1 MTKPL
6 AIARPLTHAA
16 LYTTLG
22 LGFGIPLTVAAAPP
36 SVNPSEPAELSGDE
50 GLNSCR
56 KWKKGQRYTITIPPE
71 AELEQ
76 LVKWMSTI
84 SCQKFIWNS
93 KIRSGKVTVLSPE
106 SITLREAYAAFYA
119 ALDSMGL
126 TVEPTAD
133 YFKIVEIANA
143 KSLNLPIYD
152 KSTAPNNDRYV
163 TQLVRLEAADAAE
176 VSAVLDKMKSKQGS
190 IEVVS
195 DLMII
200 TERGSTVRRFMK
212 IIKQLD
218 LAEAGDRIFFY
229 QLQFAD
235 ANEVADIIREVFG
248 ESSGGSSSK
257 NKKKTS
263 KKKTTRSVATT
274 ADVSRVIVDDRTGTL
289 IIVAS
294 ASDYVTVR
302 RLVEQLDV
310 RLPGG
315 GGRIHVKPLKYA
327 DPKELATVL
336 QSLTQN
342 KSSNSKKKGKNKSA
356 AEGGVS
362 AELFSGDVK
371 VTADEG
377 SRSLVIVA
385 SAADYR
391 NLERVI
397 DEIDMDRPQVY
408 LEIYLLEAN
417 ITRGLTAGTGGH
429 FGAPIPT
436 GNGQGLGFVSSA
448 PSPDVSSLAL
458 NPAALQGLAG
468 GLLGPVIPNSG
479 QILQTQNDVPGFGLI
494 IQALYQ
500 SDDINVVA
508 EPHVMTADNREVEL
522 EVGQTVPTPNGVGST
537 SGVTSA
543 GGLSA
548 IPQVNVQ
555 REPVTLKIKV
565 TPHVNDADTVTL
577 DVEIE
582 DQDVVSID
590 PILGV
595 TTTKRKFKLEHIKA
609 QNDQPL
615 ILGGL
620 IREKESESS
629 EEVPGL
635 GQIPIFGWLF
645 KRKRTGKEKVNL
657 LVIIVP
663 HIVDSP
669 DDVRRIHA
677 RRVRERMEFLERES
691 SFARK
696 DLETN
701 INYRDKSGLL
711 SSVDREARRLEHEE
725 RLLRQAEEELY
736 SERISGE
743 LGASPR
749 LGSAGDD
756 QSKSSSRPT
765 TKATSSTAR
774 IR

>member
-1 MTKPL
+1 MFKASPL
-6 AIARPLTHAA
+6 ARPLSLAA
-16 LYTTLG
+16 LCASLG
-22 LGFGIPLTVAAAPP
+22 VGLTSASTVRAAPP
-36 SVNPSEPAELSGDE
+36 SNPSEPAELSGDE
-50 GLNSCR
+50 QLNTCK
-56 KWKKGQRYTITIPPE
+56 KWRAGQRYTITIPPE

-76 LVKWMSTI
+76 LVKWMSSI

-119 ALDSMGL
+119 ALESMGL

-143 KSLNLPIYD
+143 KGLNLPMYD
-152 KSTAPNNDRYV
+152 DTTAPNNDRYV
-163 TQLVRLEAADAAE
+163 TQLIRLDAADASE

-190 IEVVS
+190 IDVVG
-195 DLMII
+195 DLLII
-200 TERGSTVRRFMK
+200 TERGSTVRRFKK
-212 IIKQLD
+212 IIAQLD
-218 LAEAGDRIFFY
+218 SAEAGDRIFFY

-235 ANEVADIIREVFG
+235 ANEVADIIREIFG
-248 ESSGGSSSK
+248 ESSSSGSSSK
-257 NKKKTS
+257 KKKKS
-263 KKKTTRSVATT
+263 KSKSKSKTTSTT

-289 IIVAS
+289 IVVAS
-294 ASDYVTVR
+294 PTDYATVR

-336 QSLTQN
+336 QSLTQT
-342 KSSNSKKKGKNKSA
+342 KGGSNSKKKGKNKSS

-371 VTADEG
+371 VTADEA

-408 LEIYLLEAN
+408 LEIYLLEAQVK
-417 ITRGLTAGTGGH
+417 RDLTAGAGGH

-436 GNGQGLGFVSSA
+436 AQGEAVGLVSST

-458 NPAALQGLAG
+458 NPAALTGLAG
-468 GLLGPVIPNSG
+468 GLLGPQIPGSSQLLG
-479 QILQTQNDVPGFGLI
+479 TPNDVPAFGLI
-494 IQALYQ
+494 LQALQ
-500 SDDINVVA
+500 SSDDVNVVA

-522 EVGQTVPTPNGVGST
+522 EVGQTVPTPTGVGST
-537 SGVTSA
+537 SGIGA
-543 GGLSA
+543 GGAISA
-548 IPQVNVQ
+548 IPQVSVQ

-565 TPHVNDADTVTL
+565 TPHVNDVETVTM

-615 ILGGL
+615 VLGGL
-620 IREKESESS
+620 IREKESENS

-635 GQIPIFGWLF
+635 GKIPIFGWLF
-645 KRKRTGKEKVNL
+645 KRKRRGKEKVNL
-657 LVIIVP
+657 LVIMVP
-663 HIVDSP
+663 HIVNSP

-677 RRVRERMEFLERES
+677 RRNEERMLFLERES

-701 INYRDKSGLL
+701 VNYRSKSGLL
-711 SSVDREARRLEHEE
+711 PSVDREARRLEEEE
-725 RLLRQAEEELY
+725 RLLRQAEEEL
-736 SERISGE
+736 SAERISGE

-749 LGSAGDD
+749 LGEGTGSTEKSTKPTIRAT
-756 QSKSSSRPT
+756 SKS
-765 TKATSSTAR
+765 AA

>member
-6 AIARPLTHAA
+6 PLARPLTYAA
-16 LYTTLG
+16 ICTALG
-22 LGFGIPLTVAAAPP
+22 LGLSTSRSAEAAPP
-36 SVNPSEPAELSGDE
+36 SINPSEPAQLSGDE
-50 GLNSCR
+50 GLNSC
-56 KWKKGQRYTITIPPE
+56 KQWKKGQRYTITIPPE

-119 ALDSMGL
+119 ALESMGL

-143 KSLNLPIYD
+143 KALNLPIYD
-152 KSTAPNNDRYV
+152 EYTAPNNDRYV
-163 TQLVRLEAADAAE
+163 TQLVRLDAADATE
-176 VSAVLDKMKSKQGS
+176 VAAVLDKMKSKQGS
-190 IEVVS
+190 IEVVG

-200 TERGSTVRRFMK
+200 TERGSTVRRFQK

-218 LAEAGDRIFFY
+218 RAEAGDRIFFY

-235 ANEVADIIREVFG
+235 ANEVADIIREIFG
-248 ESSGGSSSK
+248 EKSGGASSK
-257 NKKKTS
+257 SKSS
-263 KKKTTRSVATT
+263 KKSSRRSTSAAV
-274 ADVSRVIVDDRTGTL
+274 DVSRVIVDDRTGTL

-294 ASDYVTVR
+294 PTDYSTVR

-336 QSLTQN
+336 QSLTQT
-342 KSSNSKKKGKNKSA
+342 KSSSSKKKGKNKSA

-371 VTADEG
+371 VTADEA

-417 ITRGLTAGTGGH
+417 VTRGLTAGTGGH

-436 GNGQGLGFVSSA
+436 ANGDGLGFVTST
-448 PSPDVSSLAL
+448 PSPEVSSLAL
-458 NPAALQGLAG
+458 NPAGLQGLAG
-468 GLLGPVIPNSG
+468 GLLGPQIPNSG
-479 QILQTQNDVPGFGLI
+479 QLLGTQNDVPGFGLV
-494 IQALYQ
+494 IQALHQ

-537 SGVTSA
+537 SGITSA

-565 TPHVNDADTVTL
+565 TPHVNDTETVTM

-609 QNDQPL
+609 QNEQPL
-615 ILGGL
+615 VLGGL
-620 IREKESESS
+620 IREKESDSS

-635 GQIPIFGWLF
+635 GKIPIFGWLF
-645 KRKRTGKEKVNL
+645 KRKKKGKEKVNL
-657 LVIIVP
+657 LVIMVP

-677 RRVRERMEFLERES
+677 RRIRERMEFLERES

-711 SSVDREARRLEHEE
+711 PSIDREARRLEHEE
-725 RLLRQAEEELY
+725 RLLRQAEEEL
-736 SERISGE
+736 SAERISGE

-749 LGSAGDD
+749 LGNAASTE
-756 QSKSSSRPT
+756 SKPAARPT
-765 TKATSSTAR
+765 AKSTPSTAR